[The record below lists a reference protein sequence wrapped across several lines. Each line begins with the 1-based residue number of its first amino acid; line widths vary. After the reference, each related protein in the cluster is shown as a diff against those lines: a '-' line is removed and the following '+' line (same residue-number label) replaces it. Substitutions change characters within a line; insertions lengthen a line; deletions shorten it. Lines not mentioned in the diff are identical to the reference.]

1 MAAPSRGDLVWID
14 VTLNAG
20 HGQSGR
26 RPALVLSPREYHQR
40 TSFVIVCPITRTI
53 KGYPFEVILPDG
65 LPVPGAV
72 LADRVKGI
80 DRHARR
86 IGFAGKVPDSVV
98 QDVQARIGPSLG
110 LG

>member
-1 MAAPSRGDLVWID
+1 VFARHWEVLGQPSPAPTG
-14 VTLNAG
+14 
-20 HGQSGR
+20 
-26 RPALVLSPREYHQR
+26 
-40 TSFVIVCPITRTI
+40 FCPITRTI